1 MHVDGS
7 EKLNSLYMR
16 KTDCIETENE
26 RRAFQSLKEK
36 ESL

>member
-1 MHVDGS
+1 
-7 EKLNSLYMR
+7 MR

-36 ESL
+36 ESLWNNERGNGKRK